1 MKLCRETY
9 WLHEFYKIAD
19 THTDA
24 FDADEEIQ
32 PVETDDKG
40 YVNEVLFKL
49 TKSPKDWRR
58 AFSTAYC
65 TMHARTSSTSSAAP
79 PPYKPS
85 K

>member
-1 MKLCRETY
+1 MPQFDLQTGTIFNLTMELCRETY
-9 WLHEFYKIAD
+9 LLQEFNKIAD

-49 TKSPKDWRR
+49 TKSPKD
-58 AFSTAYC
+58 
-65 TMHARTSSTSSAAP
+65 
-79 PPYKPS
+79 
-85 K
+85 